1 MTDNPTWTSKHFQSG
16 VPSQTGRMEWARR
29 ISKQSLKK
37 KFSVVEVK
45 RAMNLLAGQG
55 KTPSAVHVRPDGSF
69 RIDIV
74 PPDQAAT
81 NPDENPWDEELRHG
95 ETTSPFQIRPHLQ

>member
-1 MTDNPTWTSKHFQSG
+1 MAENPTWTSKHLPPG
-16 VPSQTGRMEWARR
+16 KPSKVRR
-29 ISKQSLKK
+29 INWTRMVSKQALRK

-45 RAMNLLAGQG
+45 RAMTLIAGQG

-74 PPDQAAT
+74 LPDQTAAKAE
-81 NPDENPWDEELRHG
+81 DNPWDEEL
-95 ETTSPFQIRPHLQ
+95 